1 MFNFSSLY
9 RVQWNP
15 FLMSKR
21 ISATTFI
28 GWYLIKFCFSF
39 DTAINQFLVLYSQA
53 PYVLWVCLLV
63 VSLLQSVEK
72 PVAVAIAFTSVF
84 FLFYKGF
91 LAHFLHNKPSQLSLS
106 SRKSWEIFAYPI
118 ENRFP
123 KSKAYFNTNFRISSD
138 SNHILK
144 AINSTRAFICL
155 PIRGNLYRNFFNRGM
170 IIYIPIDS
178 PCREISKVT
187 F

>member
-15 FLMSKR
+15 FWMSIR
-21 ISATTFI
+21 LSATPFI
-28 GWYLIKFCFSF
+28 GWYLIEFCFSF

-53 PYVLWVCLLV
+53 PYVPWVFLF
-63 VSLLQSVEK
+63 VSCFS
-72 PVAVAIAFTSVF
+72 FTICRKTCCCSNCFYERF
-84 FLFYKGF
+84 FLFYKGH

-118 ENRFP
+118 ENRFA

-155 PIRGNLYRNFFNRGM
+155 TIRGNLYRNFF
-170 IIYIPIDS
+170 
-178 PCREISKVT
+178 
-187 F
+187 